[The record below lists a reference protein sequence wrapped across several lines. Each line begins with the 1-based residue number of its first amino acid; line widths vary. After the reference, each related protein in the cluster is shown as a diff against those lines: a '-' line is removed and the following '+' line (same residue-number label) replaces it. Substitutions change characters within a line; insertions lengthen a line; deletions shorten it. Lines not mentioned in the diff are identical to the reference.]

1 MAATPRKGASK
12 KITPSTL
19 KPAGK
24 AEKAVKADKVDKAEK
39 AAPVKKSA
47 IKKAVT
53 PVGTSSAVSPVK
65 AKKASAAVPVPL
77 FQAPPKAKSAPKI
90 VSAVATKDCS
100 DTSA

>member
-24 AEKAVKADKVDKAEK
+24 AEKAVKADKVEK
-39 AAPVKKSA
+39 AVPVKKSA

-53 PVGTSSAVSPVK
+53 PV
-65 AKKASAAVPVPL
+65 
-77 FQAPPKAKSAPKI
+77 
-90 VSAVATKDCS
+90 
-100 DTSA
+100 